1 MIGWLSGKV
10 VQAVPDRL
18 ILDVGGVGYQVAIP
32 LSTYYEIQ
40 KSDADGP
47 VRLFIHTHVREDA
60 LALYGFWSER
70 ERELFER
77 LIAVSGIGPRLA
89 QVVLSGMAPDELIAA
104 LAAGDVAR
112 TGAHSRGRQED
123 RRTDG
128 RRAPRQAAGA
138 RRPAPRRARHGG
150 VATTTSSPP
159 WSTSATSRRSPKAPS
174 AARARRPPTPPSTNS
189 CAFRCAACRAS
200 KPSQPQAIQASART
214 PRAAAREIR
223 RAPAEHCLPPTPRPC
238 CRG

>member
-40 KSDADGP
+40 KADAGATL
-47 VRLFIHTHVREDA
+47 RLFIHTHVREDA

-104 LAAGDVAR
+104 LAAGDVAKLVR
-112 TGAHSRGRQED
+112 IPGVGKKTAERMVVELRD
-123 RRTDG
+123 KL
-128 RRAPRQAAGA
+128 QALAA
-138 RRPAPRRARHGG
+138 QLP
-150 VATTTSSPP
+150 
-159 WSTSATSRRSPKAPS
+159 
-174 AARARRPPTPPSTNS
+174 AARA
-189 CAFRCAACRAS
+189 AAATGGS
-200 KPSQPQAIQASART
+200 DNDLVAALVNLGYKPSLAEGAVG
-214 PRAAAREIR
+214 AARKDAPEAAFHELLRLALR
-223 RAPAEHCLPPTPRPC
+223 RLSRV
-238 CRG
+238 

>member
-40 KSDADGP
+40 KVDSAGSI
-47 VRLFIHTHVREDA
+47 RLFIHTHVREDA

-70 ERELFER
+70 EKELFER

-104 LAAGDVAR
+104 LAAGDVAKLVR
-112 TGAHSRGRQED
+112 IPGVGKKTAERMVVELRD
-123 RRTDG
+123 KL
-128 RRAPRQAAGA
+128 QALAA
-138 RRPAPRRARHGG
+138 QLP
-150 VATTTSSPP
+150 
-159 WSTSATSRRSPKAPS
+159 
-174 AARARRPPTPPSTNS
+174 AARASS
-189 CAFRCAACRAS
+189 ASDDDLVAALVNLGY
-200 KPSQPQAIQASART
+200 KPSLAEGAVG
-214 PRAAAREIR
+214 AARKESPDAAFHELLRLALR
-223 RAPAEHCLPPTPRPC
+223 RLSRV
-238 CRG
+238 

>member
-32 LSTYYEIQ
+32 LSTYYELQ
-40 KSDADGP
+40 KADAGATI
-47 VRLFIHTHVREDA
+47 RLFIHTHVREDA
-60 LALYGFWSER
+60 LALYGFWTER

-112 TGAHSRGRQED
+112 LVRIPGVGKKTAERMVVELRD
-123 RRTDG
+123 KL
-128 RRAPRQAAGA
+128 QALAA
-138 RRPAPRRARHGG
+138 QLP
-150 VATTTSSPP
+150 
-159 WSTSATSRRSPKAPS
+159 
-174 AARARRPPTPPSTNS
+174 AARAT
-189 CAFRCAACRAS
+189 AASGGSDNDLVAALVNLGY
-200 KPSQPQAIQASART
+200 KPALAEGAVG
-214 PRAAAREIR
+214 AARKEAPEAAFHELLRLALR
-223 RAPAEHCLPPTPRPC
+223 RLSRV
-238 CRG
+238 

>member
-32 LSTYYEIQ
+32 LSTFYEIQ
-40 KSDADGP
+40 KAEAGSTL
-47 VRLFIHTHVREDA
+47 RLFIHTHVREDA

-70 ERELFER
+70 EKELFEQ

-112 TGAHSRGRQED
+112 LVRIPGVGKKTAERMVVELRD
-123 RRTDG
+123 KL
-128 RRAPRQAAGA
+128 QAWAA
-138 RRPAPRRARHGG
+138 QLP
-150 VATTTSSPP
+150 
-159 WSTSATSRRSPKAPS
+159 
-174 AARARRPPTPPSTNS
+174 AARA
-189 CAFRCAACRAS
+189 
-200 KPSQPQAIQASART
+200 
-214 PRAAAREIR
+214 AAATAGGSDSDLVAALVNLGYKPTLAEGAVGAARKDAPEAAFHELLRLALR
-223 RAPAEHCLPPTPRPC
+223 RLSRV
-238 CRG
+238 

>member
-32 LSTYYEIQ
+32 LSTYYELQ
-40 KSDADGP
+40 KADAGATI
-47 VRLFIHTHVREDA
+47 RLFIHTHVREDA
-60 LALYGFWSER
+60 LALYGFWTER

-112 TGAHSRGRQED
+112 LVRIPGVGKKTAERMVVELRD
-123 RRTDG
+123 KL
-128 RRAPRQAAGA
+128 QALAA
-138 RRPAPRRARHGG
+138 QLP
-150 VATTTSSPP
+150 
-159 WSTSATSRRSPKAPS
+159 
-174 AARARRPPTPPSTNS
+174 AARAT
-189 CAFRCAACRAS
+189 AASGGSDNDLVAALVNLGY
-200 KPSQPQAIQASART
+200 KPSLAEGAVG
-214 PRAAAREIR
+214 AARKEAPEAAFHELLRLALR
-223 RAPAEHCLPPTPRPC
+223 RLSRV
-238 CRG
+238 

>member
-40 KSDADGP
+40 KAEAGATL
-47 VRLFIHTHVREDA
+47 RLFIHTHVREDA

-104 LAAGDVAR
+104 LAAGDVAKLVR
-112 TGAHSRGRQED
+112 IPGVGKKTAERMVVELRD
-123 RRTDG
+123 KL
-128 RRAPRQAAGA
+128 QALAA
-138 RRPAPRRARHGG
+138 QLP
-150 VATTTSSPP
+150 
-159 WSTSATSRRSPKAPS
+159 
-174 AARARRPPTPPSTNS
+174 AARA
-189 CAFRCAACRAS
+189 AAATGGS
-200 KPSQPQAIQASART
+200 DNDLVAALVNLGYKPSLAEGAVG
-214 PRAAAREIR
+214 AARKDAPEAAFHELLRLALR
-223 RAPAEHCLPPTPRPC
+223 RLSRV
-238 CRG
+238 

>member
-32 LSTYYEIQ
+32 LSTYYELQ
-40 KSDADGP
+40 KADAGA
-47 VRLFIHTHVREDA
+47 VIRLYIHTHVREDA
-60 LALYGFWSER
+60 LALYGFWTER

-112 TGAHSRGRQED
+112 LVRIPGVGKKTAERMVVELRD
-123 RRTDG
+123 KL
-128 RRAPRQAAGA
+128 QAWAA
-138 RRPAPRRARHGG
+138 QLP
-150 VATTTSSPP
+150 
-159 WSTSATSRRSPKAPS
+159 
-174 AARARRPPTPPSTNS
+174 AARAT
-189 CAFRCAACRAS
+189 AATGGSDNDLVAALVNLGY
-200 KPSQPQAIQASART
+200 KPSLAEGAVG
-214 PRAAAREIR
+214 AARKESPEAAFHELLRLALR
-223 RAPAEHCLPPTPRPC
+223 RLSRV
-238 CRG
+238 